1 VRSCPVTTASQE
13 FQGSI
18 HCQTIACGV
27 HPRVTRGTVAP
38 ELSYPFMPAP
48 TTDQASARRSLL
60 NFRVAPG
67 ERQQL
72 QQLATEQG
80 VPLSELIRRG
90 LQSQGFEPLR

>member
-1 VRSCPVTTASQE
+1 
-13 FQGSI
+13 
-18 HCQTIACGV
+18 
-27 HPRVTRGTVAP
+27 
-38 ELSYPFMPAP
+38 MPAP
-48 TTDQASARRSLL
+48 TAEQASARRSLL